1 MIQRLQT
8 VYLAFVALLNG
19 IFLFTPLFNKVMEDP
34 SAWLSSIHIAALAFA
49 SMISVYAIFIFKDRA
64 KQIQWVKIGLV
75 FQVMSIGSALG
86 VLVSL
91 GGFGMYLWDET
102 LSWIL
107 LSVSII
113 LQFLAIRGIAK
124 DDALVRSM
132 DRIR

>member
-8 VYLAFVALLNG
+8 VYLALVALLNAL
-19 IFLFTPLFNKVMEDP
+19 FLLTPLFNKVMEDP
-34 SAWLSSIHIAALAFA
+34 SAWLSSTFIAALAFA
-49 SMISVYAIFIFKDRA
+49 SMISVYAIFLFKDRK
-64 KQIQWVKIGLV
+64 KQIQWTKISLV

-91 GGFGMYLWDET
+91 GGFGMYLWDEA
-102 LSWIL
+102 LSWVLLL
-107 LSVSII
+107 LSIL